1 MGVAAASVL
10 CLKCCAL
17 FESSQMAT
25 SNESSFQLFECF
37 LSFADMDE
45 PTLEIGFNRL
55 NKVIPRHPG
64 DPTNLPKEALLK
76 RAADVVEAVYSGH
89 LGRRLDV
96 FNHYQYQ
103 ARSERKYRRRSLGP
117 LPNPSSFSLY
127 CSCTVWIKWIG
138 RRLWNRGHNGLHQ
151 LGQPIAPSVQFPG
164 FNPPYP

>member
-1 MGVAAASVL
+1 
-10 CLKCCAL
+10 
-17 FESSQMAT
+17 
-25 SNESSFQLFECF
+25 
-37 LSFADMDE
+37 MDE

-103 ARSERKYRRRSLGP
+103 ARESIRVAINLV
-117 LPNPSSFSLY
+117 SSGLQHLY
-127 CSCTVWIKWIG
+127 VLNK
-138 RRLWNRGHNGLHQ
+138 
-151 LGQPIAPSVQFPG
+151 
-164 FNPPYP
+164 

>member
-1 MGVAAASVL
+1 M
-10 CLKCCAL
+10 
-17 FESSQMAT
+17 
-25 SNESSFQLFECF
+25 
-37 LSFADMDE
+37 FADMDE

-103 ARSERKYRRRSLGP
+103 ARRERTLPTTKYRRSFYGSFPSRSSISLYRVSHLLMDLGWVDFDLGVP
-117 LPNPSSFSLY
+117 PSCPTVRPLLPNFP
-127 CSCTVWIKWIG
+127 
-138 RRLWNRGHNGLHQ
+138 
-151 LGQPIAPSVQFPG
+151 QPKQNQTDCGTLKI
-164 FNPPYP
+164 